1 MQTPIFYNSKLW
13 NLHICLEAIQI
24 KVGSYFFVL
33 DYVSND
39 LYTKHVRM
47 WLEKYMYIKISLSE
61 STIYFTLKHHL
72 FLLSFE
78 N

>member
-47 WLEKYMYIKISLSE
+47 
-61 STIYFTLKHHL
+61 
-72 FLLSFE
+72 
-78 N
+78 